1 MMKKQ
6 KQKQQQDKK
15 EVKMK
20 VTKFYFWNQGK
31 QFTISVTA
39 PEDVPKYRLK
49 EIVDKNFVGK
59 KEPVTFNPMLFSQYK
74 GTYTVS

>member
-6 KQKQQQDKK
+6 KQNKK
-15 EVKMK
+15 EVEMK

-31 QFTISVTA
+31 SYTMLVTA
-39 PEDVPKYRLK
+39 PDDVPQYRLK
-49 EIVDKNFVGK
+49 EIVDRNFVGK

-74 GTYTVS
+74 ATYTVS

>member
-1 MMKKQ
+1 MKK
-6 KQKQQQDKK
+6 QDKK

-31 QFTISVTA
+31 SYKMLITA
-39 PEDVPKYRLK
+39 PEDVPEYRLK
-49 EIVDKNFVGK
+49 EIFDRNFVGK
-59 KEPVTFNPMLFSQYK
+59 GKDITFDPTVFSRYK